1 MHVGQLELSVLELA
15 QALAE
20 LDTLLRV
27 LDSLVDSA
35 LAQAQGLRGDADPA
49 AVQGLHGDLEALAL
63 FAQQILL
70 GNDAVLKDQVAGGG
84 AADAHLLLVLAGGEA
99 GEVLLH
105 DEGRDAVV
113 ALGLVSHGE
122 HHEGIGHVAVGDEA
136 LGTVEDVVVALQHRQ
151 GLLAGGVCAGVG
163 LGQAE
168 GTDLLAGEQVG
179 QILPLL
185 LLGAVLKDGGAAQGS
200 VGRNDNSSGAA
211 DLGQLLHA
219 HGVGQNVA
227 AGAAVLL
234 GEVNTHHPQLGHLLD
249 GLHGEP
255 LLFVDLLSQRLHF
268 VLGEFTVHL
277 PEHLLLVCQM
287 KIHIP
292 LTPFLVGADFN
303 YLE

>member
-1 MHVGQLELSVLELA
+1 M
-15 QALAE
+15 
-20 LDTLLRV
+20 
-27 LDSLVDSA
+27 
-35 LAQAQGLRGDADPA
+35 
-49 AVQGLHGDLEALAL
+49 
-63 FAQQILL
+63 
-70 GNDAVLKDQVAGGG
+70 
-84 AADAHLLLVLAGGEA
+84 
-99 GEVLLH
+99 
-105 DEGRDAVV
+105 
-113 ALGLVSHGE
+113 
-122 HHEGIGHVAVGDEA
+122 
-136 LGTVEDVVVALQHRQ
+136 
-151 GLLAGGVCAGVG
+151 
-163 LGQAE
+163 
-168 GTDLLAGEQVG
+168 
-179 QILPLL
+179 
-185 LLGAVLKDGGAAQGS
+185 LKDGGAAQGS

>member
-1 MHVGQLELSVLELA
+1 M
-15 QALAE
+15 
-20 LDTLLRV
+20 
-27 LDSLVDSA
+27 
-35 LAQAQGLRGDADPA
+35 
-49 AVQGLHGDLEALAL
+49 
-63 FAQQILL
+63 
-70 GNDAVLKDQVAGGG
+70 
-84 AADAHLLLVLAGGEA
+84 LAGGEA

-185 LLGAVLKDGGAAQGS
+185 LLGAVLKDGGAA
-200 VGRNDNSSGAA
+200 

-234 GEVNTHHPQLGHLLD
+234 GEVNTHHPQLGHLFD